1 MESRVSSLWDVVSK
15 CVGSHVYSVESLAT
29 DSVASCGRVYGIF
42 CHLLSS
48 SVIFCHLLSSSVIVC
63 QVFWDQASSL

>member
-1 MESRVSSLWDVVSK
+1 MSVESCVMESRVSSLWDVVSK

-48 SVIFCHLLSSSVIVC
+48 SVIVC